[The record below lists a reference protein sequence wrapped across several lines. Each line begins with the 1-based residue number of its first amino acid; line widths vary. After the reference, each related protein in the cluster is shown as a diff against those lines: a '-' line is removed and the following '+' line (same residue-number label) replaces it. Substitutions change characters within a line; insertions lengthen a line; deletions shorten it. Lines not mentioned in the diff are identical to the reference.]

1 MIGIIGLLLVGYAFF
16 SGSLSSDSISGSA
29 EPVMKRAKEDL
40 ANCRGIDKEQIAVA
54 AVKAVNWSNTS
65 LGCPEPGM
73 VYDRVITR
81 SYRIPLSYDGKIY
94 EYHSD
99 QGGRVIYCQQ

>member
-1 MIGIIGLLLVGYAFF
+1 VIGIIGLLLVGYAFF

-40 ANCRGIDKEQIAVA
+40 ASRDIDKEQIALA
-54 AVKAVNWSNTS
+54 AVKAVNWPDTS

-73 VYDRVITR
+73 VYAQVVTR
-81 SYRIPLSYDGKIY
+81 GYRMLLSYDRKIY

-99 QGGRVIYCQQ
+99 QGNRVIYCQQ

>member
-1 MIGIIGLLLVGYAFF
+1 VIRIIGLLLVGYSFF

-54 AVKAVNWSNTS
+54 AVKAVNWPDTS
-65 LGCPEPGM
+65 LSCPEPGM
-73 VYDRVITR
+73 VYA
-81 SYRIPLSYDGKIY
+81 
-94 EYHSD
+94 
-99 QGGRVIYCQQ
+99 